1 MARWRWAPVVV
12 GLVTLPLG
20 AAADDPP
27 VIEHQPV
34 PCTLAGKP
42 ISVCAAVS
50 DDVMVAKARVY
61 FRAQGEDYY
70 SFVDMGFTGLSYC
83 GTVPAPREGKLK
95 VIEYYLQAVDD
106 QFQAQRTSTFQ
117 LRVEPEG
124 MCEFPAVEKDPR
136 RAAAITVYA
145 THKKQGKNLPDEF
158 LNVGVTFVPVVG
170 K

>member
-1 MARWRWAPVVV
+1 MERRGWAPVAV
-12 GLVTLPLG
+12 GLLMLPLAAG
-20 AAADDPP
+20 ADEPP

-42 ISVCAAVS
+42 ISICATVS

-61 FRAQGEDYY
+61 FRPQGEDYY
-70 SFVDMGFTGLSYC
+70 SFVDMGFTGLNYC

-124 MCEFPAVEKDPR
+124 RCEFPAIEKDSR

-145 THKKQGKNLPDEF
+145 TSKKQGKNLPDEF
-158 LNVGVTFVPVVG
+158 LNAGVTFVPVVG

>member
-1 MARWRWAPVVV
+1 MTWWRWVPVAVA
-12 GLVTLPLG
+12 LLALPRG

-27 VIEHQPV
+27 VIDHQPV
-34 PCTLAGKP
+34 PCTVAGKP
-42 ISVCAAVS
+42 ISMCAAVS

-61 FRAQGEDYY
+61 FRPQGQDYY
-70 SFVDMGFTGLSYC
+70 SFVDMNFTGLNYC

-117 LRVEPEG
+117 LRVEG
-124 MCEFPAVEKDPR
+124 TCEFPAIEKDPR

-145 THKKQGKNLPDEF
+145 THRKQGKSLPDEF
-158 LNVGVTFVPVVG
+158 LSVGVTFVPVVA